1 MAPSDAEDVEHDCS
15 FFSSSIPGLSTSHI
29 FSTFAASVEDFAKQ
43 ESERERD
50 IYLAARD
57 RREPHPNHVPAISDA
72 KLQANGFV
80 PQELVA
86 VCEVIPVSESDHAH
100 PLGPGGIGGLPYRQL

>member
-1 MAPSDAEDVEHDCS
+1 MFRSFRLWSSDVFWC
-15 FFSSSIPGLSTSHI
+15 FFTQKRPLFTKA
-29 FSTFAASVEDFAKQ
+29 T
-43 ESERERD
+43 
-50 IYLAARD
+50 
-57 RREPHPNHVPAISDA
+57 HVPAISDA

-100 PLGPGGIGGLPYRQL
+100 PLGPGGLPYRQL

>member
-1 MAPSDAEDVEHDCS
+1 MTAA
-15 FFSSSIPGLSTSHI
+15 SSHLQFQASPLATS
-29 FSTFAASVEDFAKQ
+29 STFAASVEDFAKQ

-100 PLGPGGIGGLPYRQL
+100 PLGTGRELGGFHIGSCEDKLS